1 VNVVQASRD
10 SPSFFFFFF
19 FASVVD
25 ARPAPV
31 ADAKDEPHP
40 LERLPG
46 HRAAGIEA

>member
-10 SPSFFFFFF
+10 SPSFFFFF
-19 FASVVD
+19 ASVAD

-31 ADAKDEPHP
+31 TDAKDEPHP

-46 HRAAGIEA
+46 HRAAVTEA